1 VKRYVDRGARKSGL
15 AEKRYI
21 VHLDRWTQMP
31 DHNHEREALP
41 FRAAVVESW
50 RSLSIGDNKTDIARL
65 YPAGTRGW
73 LEPGREVVSFRLTSY
88 GPQIN
93 RRAHHAEAGR

>member
-1 VKRYVDRGARKSGL
+1 M
-15 AEKRYI
+15 KRYI
-21 VHLDRWTQMP
+21 VHLDRWSQMP
-31 DHNHEREALP
+31 AHNHRRMALS
-41 FRAAVVESW
+41 FRAALAEAA

-88 GPQIN
+88 GLVPQIN